1 MLRKILMTLALFL
14 AVSASG
20 NCGTFINALS
30 ATKGLHGYDHS
41 GFIYSNTSRSESVT
55 DSIGTKKGTAC
66 QSMVLYLFAFGDAS
80 LPAAKAAG
88 NVKVVNHVTYEKT
101 RVLATPFT
109 LMIGPYMKDCITV
122 YGE

>member
-1 MLRKILMTLALFL
+1 MTKKILMTLALL
-14 AVSASG
+14 GAIAASG

-30 ATKGLHGYDHS
+30 ASRGLHGYDHH
-41 GFIYSNTSRSESVT
+41 GLIWANTTRSEIMSDT
-55 DSIGTKKGTAC
+55 IGSKKGTAC

-88 NVKVVNHVTYEKT
+88 NVKTVNHVTYEKT
-101 RVLATPFT
+101 RFLATPVT

-122 YGE
+122 YGD